1 MKKRKQWE
9 RSKYISVFR
18 EQNATNKQR
27 IEAYDYSYEKKEL
40 FYFYIQKKNSSVSNG
55 ELDRLI

>member
-1 MKKRKQWE
+1 MLF
-9 RSKYISVFR
+9 RSISIFR
-18 EQNATNKQR
+18 EKNATNKQR